1 MSYIR
6 HTIISVQPGKK
17 DAFLSQLTTQLD
29 SIKSTAGLMGIRVV
43 DAGNNRVVGT
53 TVYDSK
59 ESADAASQ
67 RAAEVREGT
76 QEFLTEAPFVR
87 EGEVAWGYIAEGVE
101 GSPAMPGYARHLA
114 VGYEPSKFEAMLAY
128 LESQTG
134 IYQSI
139 DGLRRILV
147 TPISGSEDHP
157 QFRERIGN
165 LDNRMIVTVGYDS
178 KAQSEAARDKVNAF
192 WKSMAEFLTGE
203 PLVSEG
209 EFVYGHSNR

>member
-1 MSYIR
+1 MTYMR
-6 HTIISVQPGKK
+6 HTIVSVQSGEK
-17 DAFLSQLTTQLD
+17 DAYLSQLTTQLD
-29 SIKSTAGLMGIRVV
+29 LIKSTAGLRGIRVV
-43 DAGNNRVVGT
+43 DAGNNRVIGT

-59 ESADAASQ
+59 ESSDAASQ
-67 RAAEVREGT
+67 KAAEVREGAA
-76 QEFLTEAPFVR
+76 EFLTEAPFVR
-87 EGEVAWGYIAEGVE
+87 EGEVAWRYIAEGVE
-101 GSPAMPGYARHLA
+101 SRPGMPGYARHIA

-134 IYQSI
+134 VYQSI

-147 TPISGSEDHP
+147 TPVSGSEDHP

-165 LDNRMIVTVGYDS
+165 VDNRMIVTAGYDS
-178 KAQSEAARDKVNAF
+178 KSHSEAARDKINAF
-192 WKSMAEFLTGE
+192 WKSMSEFLTGE

>member
-6 HTIISVQPGKK
+6 HTIVSVQPGKK
-17 DAFLSQLTTQLD
+17 DAFLSQLITQLD
-29 SIKSTAGLMGIRVV
+29 SIKSMAGLMGIKVV
-43 DAGNNRVVGT
+43 NAGNNRVIGT

-59 ESADAASQ
+59 ESSDAASQ
-67 RAAEVREGT
+67 KAAEVREGT
-76 QEFLTEAPFVR
+76 AQLLTDAPFVR
-87 EGEVAWGYIAEGVE
+87 EGEVAWRYMAEGVE
-101 GSPAMPGYARHLA
+101 GRPAMPGFARHLA

-134 IYQSI
+134 LYQSI

-147 TPISGSEDHP
+147 TPISGSEGHP

-165 LDNRMIVTVGYDS
+165 LDNRMIVTAGYDS
-178 KAQSEAARDKVNAF
+178 KSQSEAARDKVNAL
-192 WKSMAEFLTGE
+192 WKSMTEFLTGE

-209 EFVYGHSNR
+209 EFVYGHRNR